1 MSEWTEQVAANNWCD
16 QFVRN
21 GGCISRASQGYMV
34 NGAISFI
41 WETTPEGQTVWNDR
55 YESLLN
61 NPSTL
66 VR

>member
-1 MSEWTEQVAANNWCD
+1 MGEWTEQVAANNWCD

-21 GGCISRASQGYMV
+21 GGRISCASQGYMASGSV
-34 NGAISFI
+34 SFR
-41 WETTPEGQTVWNDR
+41 WATTPEGQTVWSNR
-55 YESLLN
+55 YSSLLE